1 MHPNSRFCLA
11 VQPLSVFPELLRRY
25 TCKVLT
31 NSFGLPPSELFDW
44 IEEEPIACGSI
55 GQVHRG
61 RLSAKGAAL
70 TGCAAGDLVAIKVRA
85 GGWQCGL

>member
-1 MHPNSRFCLA
+1 MTA
-11 VQPLSVFPELLRRY
+11 
-25 TCKVLT
+25 
-31 NSFGLPPSELFDW
+31 SFGLPPSELFDW

-70 TGCAAGDLVAIKVRA
+70 TGCEAGDLVAIKVKGCCCDYVTSIA
-85 GGWQCGL
+85 